1 MIKEQNLIFEM
12 TSTQNG
18 NCPAPLLEEIK
29 MLKNRVER
37 HPTDWVA
44 KMRLAEALT
53 QQADTSEARRLYQ
66 EIVAADPGGVFAG
79 RLKPESRS
87 SPASW
92 ASDNGQL
99 SRSRPGKSPA
109 PSPVPPV
116 PNLLWQRFANLPV
129 RRKLLW
135 VLLGAKLVSL
145 PLLFMVSYSVFKAGT
160 EQQVLRQ
167 VEARAGA
174 LAEDTGSQ
182 KLVAGLISGENPSKA
197 RLPAAGAAAAG
208 AGSYTAVYLRD
219 GSGEFILASS
229 REEVKGTTRAG
240 ISLPNQN
247 LLKKAAAA
255 KGETVTDWASIDG
268 RPYAMAAVA
277 LPAAAGAPKPVLV
290 VGSDSSEINAVL
302 GTSLAALL
310 GVALLVLAGE
320 LLLARVLVK
329 AIAEPVEQLRKGAA
343 QISAGDSAA
352 GRDSLRSAAAIS
364 KGGDECSELAVALS
378 ELCDELSYS
387 TAALE
392 EETRLRQAEAALYL
406 REKQRLQ
413 QEVSQLLR
421 DIAGAFH
428 GDLALSCPAG
438 EASEMADS
446 LSVTI
451 EILRQIVSQVVSA
464 AFEIRSQAGN
474 SSLEGEKLSQNS
486 QASALATA
494 LDSVAEMNRSM
505 RSVAC
510 TTLKAASI
518 VSQAMMAAKEG
529 EKRINQTAISV
540 SQVRESLTRAKGVVK
555 RQAESSQE
563 IAKIVSTIASISER
577 TNLLAFNVSIAA
589 ARAGYGGQ
597 VAASG
602 RSPLHLVADEVQRLA
617 ERVRAEAIEIEQLV
631 SAIQQGTLEALQTME
646 ESAAQVETGTEL
658 LAKTQLSLRRLA
670 NMNHKTNQLL
680 QSISASTVSQAQAS
694 ARVLSIQFPGFNSNK
709 S

>member
-1 MIKEQNLIFEM
+1 LKIEM

-18 NCPAPLLEEIK
+18 YCPAPLQEEIE
-29 MLKNRVER
+29 MLKDQVER

-53 QQADTSEARRLYQ
+53 QRADTSEARRLYQ

-79 RLKPESRS
+79 RLKAEPRN

-92 ASDNGQL
+92 VLGSGQL
-99 SRSRPGKSPA
+99 SRSLPEKSPA
-109 PSPVPPV
+109 PRPEPPV
-116 PNLLWQRFANLPV
+116 PNVLWQWFARLPV

-145 PLLFMVSYSVFKAGT
+145 PVLVGVSYSVFNAGT
-160 EQQVLRQ
+160 QQQVLRQ
-167 VEARAGA
+167 VEARADA
-174 LAEDTGSQ
+174 LAQDTASQ
-182 KLVAGLISGENPSKA
+182 KLVAGLISGENSSKA
-197 RLPAAGAAAAG
+197 RLPAAGAVAAD
-208 AGSYTAVYLRD
+208 AGSYTAMYLRD
-219 GSGEFILASS
+219 GTGEFILASS
-229 REEVKGTTRAG
+229 REELKDTIRSGVA
-240 ISLPNQN
+240 LPNQN

-255 KGETVTDWASIDG
+255 KGETVTDWASIEG

-277 LPAAAGAPKPVLV
+277 LPEAAGAPKPVLV

-310 GVALLVLAGE
+310 GVALLVLAAE
-320 LLLARVLVK
+320 LLLARFLVK

-343 QISAGDSAA
+343 QIAAGDSAA

-364 KGGDECSELAVALS
+364 KGGDECSDLAVALS
-378 ELCDELSYS
+378 ELFDELSSS

-392 EETRLRQAEAALYL
+392 EETRLRQAEATLHL

-421 DIAGAFH
+421 DIAGAGH

-438 EASEMADS
+438 SSGDLADS
-446 LSVTI
+446 FSATI
-451 EILRQIVSQVVSA
+451 EILREIVTRRVQTP
-464 AFEIRSQAGN
+464 AFEIRSQAG
-474 SSLEGEKLSQNS
+474 SSSPETEKLSRDS
-486 QASALATA
+486 QAEALATA

-505 RSVAC
+505 QSVAS

-518 VSQAMMAAKEG
+518 VSQALMAAKEG
-529 EKRINQTAISV
+529 EKRIDQTVSSV
-540 SQVRESLTRAKGVVK
+540 SQVRESLARAKAVVK
-555 RQAESSQE
+555 HQAESELE

-589 ARAGYGGQ
+589 ARAGYSGQ

-617 ERVRAEAIEIEQLV
+617 ERIRTEAIEIEQLV
-631 SAIQQGTLEALQTME
+631 GAIQQNTLEALQTME
-646 ESAAQVETGTEL
+646 ESAAQVETGTQL
-658 LAKTQLSLRRLA
+658 LVKTQLSLRRLA

-694 ARVLSIQFPGFNSNK
+694 ARVLSIPFPGFNYRK